1 MPSLLSHPAV
11 PLALGLALGARVI
24 PPRLLL
30 AGVAASVLPDL
41 DVLAFRLGLPYAHDF
56 GHRGASHSL
65 AFAALLGLIAA
76 ALAPRMHASRRAA
89 GLFVM
94 AAAASH
100 GLLDMLTNGG
110 MGVAWAWPLSSE
122 RDFFPLQVIQASP
135 LSLRRFFSAAGATVL
150 MSELLWIWLPSAGLG
165 ALVLLARR
173 HVTVSRPAR
182 LS

>member
-1 MPSLLSHPAV
+1 MPTILSHPAV

-24 PPRLLL
+24 PPRLLI

-65 AFAALLGLIAA
+65 AFAALLGLIAF
-76 ALAPRMHASRRAA
+76 ALAPHLRASPRAA

-110 MGVAWAWPLSSE
+110 MGVAWAWPLSST
-122 RDFFPLQVIQASP
+122 RDFFPLQVIEASP
-135 LSLRRFFSAAGATVL
+135 LSLRRFFSPSGAAVL
-150 MSELLWIWLPSAGLG
+150 MSELLWVWLPSIGLG
-165 ALVLLARR
+165 AVVLLMRR
-173 HVTVSRPAR
+173 RST
-182 LS
+182 